1 MNLSLSESVLSSFGN
16 FEMPKLFQEWSFFN
30 QMDSK
35 YYTPSQVDARHGLA
49 MGGQTDSQVGSQVAK
64 SLKFHTCTDD
74 LRSTYVDGLCWVAK
88 QWKPCVDF
96 LSTCRTV
103 GLRLTVGYDFEL
115 DQIQRK
121 STHVNPSWTQVE
133 NFVNCF
139 DLWVRLARARQASQF
154 CFLFS
159 YNDFRN
165 ISVQNLFGLV

>member
-16 FEMPKLFQEWSFFN
+16 FEMPKLFQEWSFFD

-35 YYTPSQVDARHGLA
+35 YYTPSKVDARHGLA

-64 SLKFHTCTDD
+64 VVNFSHIQMTCDQHV
-74 LRSTYVDGLCWVAK
+74 STT
-88 QWKPCVDF
+88 CVGWPNGEE
-96 LSTCRTV
+96 LASTSVSTCRSV

-139 DLWVRLARARQASQF
+139 DL
-154 CFLFS
+154 
-159 YNDFRN
+159 
-165 ISVQNLFGLV
+165 